1 MRTSSLAGAA
11 FACLLTVS
19 AQAAP
24 PSGWSDNYAQSVEKA
39 KADGKYLLL
48 DFTGSDWCGFCKLL
62 DKEVFSTPQFRD
74 WAKKY
79 VVLVQ
84 VDFPHSTP
92 LSPAVKA
99 QNTGLAGKYPVH
111 GYPTIVVIETNGKVR
126 AQKVGYNP
134 GSGAAA
140 YLQALEADM
149 KKSGPM
155 PKATGDSGD
164 SSASTGSADPNAP
177 KEPSI
182 FKTAR
187 PSF

>member
-1 MRTSSLAGAA
+1 MKTLLSAVFIVGLLALA
-11 FACLLTVS
+11 S
-19 AQAAP
+19 QAAP
-24 PSGWSDNYAQSVEKA
+24 PPGWTDNYAQAVEKA
-39 KADGKYLLL
+39 KADNKYLLL

-79 VVLVQ
+79 VELVE

-92 LSPAVKA
+92 LSAAVKA
-99 QNTGLAGKYPVH
+99 QNKDLAEKYPVH
-111 GYPTIVVIETNGKVR
+111 GYPTIVIIDPDGKVH
-126 AQKVGYNP
+126 AQKVGYHP
-134 GSGAAA
+134 GSGAPA
-140 YLQALEADM
+140 YLQALEDEM

-155 PKATGDSGD
+155 PTATGN
-164 SSASTGSADPNAP
+164 SSSTPAGDPNAP

-187 PSF
+187 PSFPN